1 LIKALILRFLSQKSV
16 VGVKNTRK
24 TDIFQM
30 SVNQCFVKTRKIS
43 SRDCYPFVLRLLF
56 FRAAIAIFSRREWGF
71 VAAACRHQMDVKS
84 GSGA

>member
-16 VGVKNTRK
+16 VGVKNARK
-24 TDIFQM
+24 TNVFQVV
-30 SVNQCFVKTRKIS
+30 VNQRFTKTRKIS
-43 SRDCYPFVLRLLF
+43 SRDCYLFVLRLLF
-56 FRAAIAIFSRREWGF
+56 FRVAIAIFSRRDRGF